1 MISRPT
7 FLATCASLFCAI
19 TAAAAGPPGQIPTAD
34 TMQGAAQRFLIALAQ
49 GNREVALEVLD
60 ERVTIFENG
69 RAELSRE
76 EYAREHLA
84 KDSEFLQSTK
94 HSHLGHEVMD
104 FGDHGVFLTRYR
116 QTGERDGKAFAV
128 LGATTMVLE
137 RTADGWRIVH
147 IHWSSVRE
155 G

>member
-1 MISRPT
+1 MTSRS
-7 FLATCASLFCAI
+7 SLFVACSWFLCAL
-19 TAAAAGPPGQIPTAD
+19 ASAAAGPPGTPPTTD

-49 GNREVALEVLD
+49 GNREMALDVLD
-60 ERVTIFENG
+60 EHVTIFENG

-84 KDSEFLQSTK
+84 KDSEFLQSTR

-116 QTGERDGKAFAV
+116 QSGERDGKAFSV

-137 RTADGWRIVH
+137 RTPEGWRIVH

-155 G
+155 S

>member
-1 MISRPT
+1 MIARPT
-7 FLATCASLFCAI
+7 FLAACASLFCAI
-19 TAAAAGPPGQIPTAD
+19 TSAAAGPPGQIPTAD

-116 QTGERDGKAFAV
+116 QSDV
-128 LGATTMVLE
+128 LGATTMVLK
-137 RTADGWRIVH
+137 RTPEGWRIVH

>member
-1 MISRPT
+1 MTARLSLFT
-7 FLATCASLFCAI
+7 ACLGLFCAL
-19 TAAAAGPPGQIPTAD
+19 ASAAAGPPGAPPTTD

-49 GNREVALEVLD
+49 GDREMALGVLD

-84 KDSEFLQSTK
+84 KDSEFLQSTR

-116 QTGERDGKAFAV
+116 QSGERDGQAFAV
-128 LGATTMVLE
+128 LGATTMVLKH
-137 RTADGWRIVH
+137 TPDGWRIVH

-155 G
+155 T